1 MVEVYVTVAVLSGD
15 LFQTSIK
22 VRPVYYVAGMFGIKE

>member
-1 MVEVYVTVAVLSGD
+1 MTVSKIRD

-22 VRPVYYVAGMFGIKE
+22 VRAEIVTCGFLGLASYVGLYT